1 MWKND
6 LESVEMKDSR
16 NARMNTTVNLDA
28 LLDKLIDAEN
38 LDTKILELVFE
49 IPFDKSVFLTRINR
63 TNDYKVQLN
72 KLLSLPKI
80 EQRTPDW
87 YAARQTLITASDFAQ
102 ALGEGKF
109 GTQKQLIA
117 KKCGFEVD
125 KFDNSAAALRWGT
138 MFEDAAC
145 AIYES
150 RNKVEVFDFGLLRHP
165 EIDYFGA
172 SPDGVTHNGIMVEIK
187 CPWKRKIDGTVPLQY
202 YYQIQ
207 GQLDVCGLGECD
219 YWECEFIDSV
229 SAQEIEE
236 SVGTFEKG
244 VILEETE
251 NRFRYSPVMPANTSA
266 SQMEMWYEANKTGR
280 EIKVHYYALTKCS
293 TIRVYKDEEFLKD
306 KLVQLGQVW
315 DRIKAY
321 RADEE
326 LYNKEIKAAPK
337 ENPYKLKGFSFV
349 GV

>member
-1 MWKND
+1 M
-6 LESVEMKDSR
+6 
-16 NARMNTTVNLDA
+16 NATINLDA
-28 LLDKLIDAEN
+28 FIDKMIDTECI
-38 LDTKILELVFE
+38 DTSILQLVFG
-49 IPFDKSVFLTRINR
+49 IPFDRRVFLERINI
-63 TNDYKVQLN
+63 TNNYKIQLN

-80 EQRTPDW
+80 VQRTTEW
-87 YAARQTLITASDFAQ
+87 YNARQTLITASDFAQ

-117 KKCGFEVD
+117 KKCGFELD

-138 MFEDAAC
+138 MFEDVAC
-145 AIYES
+145 AIYKL
-150 RNKVEVFDFGLLRHP
+150 RNNVEVFDFGLLRHP

-172 SPDGVTHNGIMVEIK
+172 SPDGVTQNGIMVEIK

-207 GQLDVCGLGECD
+207 GQLDVCGLRECD
-219 YWECEFIDSV
+219 YWECEFIDSL
-229 SAQEIEE
+229 SAQEIEDSE
-236 SVGTFEKG
+236 GTFEKG
-244 VILEETE
+244 VILEEVE
-251 NRFRYSPVMPANTSA
+251 NQFKYSPIMPAITRA
-266 SQMEMWYEANKTGR
+266 IELEQWYEANKNGK

-293 TIRVYKDEEFLKD
+293 TIRVYKDEEFLKE

-315 DRIKAY
+315 DKIKLY

-326 LYNKEIKAAPK
+326 LYNKEIKGAPK
-337 ENPYKLKGFSFV
+337 DNPYKLKGFSFV